1 MLVGVSFSCTIE
13 DKEQMGESEL
23 IRIVKYSSYKLQKI
37 GKAYRICY
45 IYIIGKQ
52 VISKQVAHER

>member
-1 MLVGVSFSCTIE
+1 
-13 DKEQMGESEL
+13 MGESEL
-23 IRIVKYSSYKLQKI
+23 IRIVKYSSYKLQKKI